1 MTPVATL
8 GIDLETFS
16 SNDIKY
22 GVYKYVDAP
31 DFEILL
37 CGFAFDDEPVEVLDL
52 TKTGGQFP
60 QWFIDA
66 LYDDRILKT
75 AFNAN
80 FEMTCF
86 KKYFPDMPTECWECS
101 SILALYNSLPTGLA
115 NVAQILKLG
124 EDKQKDARGKALINY
139 FSKPCKPSLINGG
152 GARNYPKDA
161 PDKWATYIEYN
172 RQDVVV
178 ERAIRHKLLRYKP
191 SETEHKYWLLDQ
203 GINGN
208 GARINQTLVNNAIS
222 MSSEYKARLTEEARR
237 LTGLPN
243 PNSVIQLKGWVE
255 KRLKRPLR
263 GLAKQDIADLLA
275 TPLDETTA
283 RVLRIRQLLGKT
295 SVQKYKAMQEA
306 VTSDGRVHGMFQ
318 FYGAMRTGRWAGRIV
333 QLHNLPRNN
342 MESEELDSARNLV
355 LANDLDGLELCFENV
370 PDTLSQLVRTAII
383 PADGSRFL
391 VQDFSAIEARVI
403 SWLSHEEWRREVF
416 AKNGD
421 IYCASASSMFKVP
434 VEKHGIN
441 GHLRAKGK
449 IAELALGYQG
459 SIGALKAMGADRMGL
474 KDDELQDIV
483 KKWRASSPHIPQL
496 WANVEACAFNAVL
509 QLRGAKNG
517 YRPWTLDADPKLAV
531 VVERLSHVRPET
543 IGRYKDLIHNAGL
556 DDKRN
561 LITEALAN
569 RRRVAQLNMGF
580 KEEHPRPWFLP
591 GSPNIGFQCRDD
603 RLLVK
608 LPSGRLL
615 IYLHPLIERNRF
627 DRDAL
632 TYEGLE
638 QTTRKWG
645 RLETYGGKLVEN
657 ITQACARDSLAAAML
672 RLKEAGYKI
681 LMHVHDEVIMER
693 PEEEGSLEEV
703 KRLMCMNEPWEWG
716 LIKNS
721 DGFEG
726 YYYMKD

>member
-203 GINGN
+203 WINGN

-342 MESEELDSARNLV
+342 MESEELDSARNLA

-459 SIGALKAMGADRMGL
+459 SIGALKALGADRMGL

-509 QLRGAKNG
+509 QLRGAKSG
-517 YRPWTLDADPKLAV
+517 YRPCTLDADPKLAV
-531 VVERLSHVRPET
+531 VVERFSHVRPET

-556 DDKRN
+556 DDKKH
-561 LITEALAN
+561 LIIGALAN

-580 KEEHPRPWFLP
+580 KEEHPGPWFLP
-591 GSPNIGFQCRDD
+591 GSPSIGFQCRDD

-693 PEEEGSLEEV
+693 PEGEGSLEEV
-703 KRLMCMNEPWEWG
+703 KRLMCMNEPWEDG

>member
-1 MTPVATL
+1 MAPVATL

-22 GVYKYVDAP
+22 GVYKYVDSP

-37 CGFAFDDEPVEVLDL
+37 CGYAFNDEPVEVLDL
-52 TKTGGQFP
+52 TKTNGQLP
-60 QWFIDA
+60 QWFINA

-86 KKYFPDMPTECWECS
+86 RKFFPDMPVECWECS
-101 SILALYNSLPTGLA
+101 SVLSLYNSLPTGLA

-124 EDKQKDARGKALINY
+124 EDNQKDARGKALINY
-139 FSKPCKPSLINGG
+139 FSKPCKPSKANEGRT
-152 GARNYPKDA
+152 RNYPKDA

-178 ERAIRHKLLRYKP
+178 ERAIRRKLLRYKP

-203 GINGN
+203 WINDN
-208 GARINQTLVNNAIS
+208 GARINQTLVNNAIT
-222 MSSEYKARLTEEARR
+222 MSSEYKARLTEEARQ

-255 KRLKRPLR
+255 KRLKRPLK

-342 MESEELDSARNLV
+342 MEAEELDSARNLV

-403 SWLSHEEWRREVF
+403 SWLSHERWRREVF

-421 IYCASASSMFKVP
+421 IYCASASAMFKVP
-434 VEKHGIN
+434 VVKQGLN

-459 SIGALKAMGADRMGL
+459 AIGALKAMGADRMGL
-474 KDDELQDIV
+474 SDEELKEIV
-483 KKWRASSPHIPQL
+483 VKWRESSPHIPQL
-496 WANVEACAFNAVL
+496 WANVESCAYNAVL
-509 QLRGAKNG
+509 QLRGAKRG
-517 YRPWTLDADPKLAV
+517 YTPWHLDADPALAKV
-531 VVERLSHVRPET
+531 VDQLSRAKPEERASIIHAAKMDGHR
-543 IGRYKDLIHNAGL
+543 DLIAA
-556 DDKRN
+556 
-561 LITEALAN
+561 ALEN
-569 RRRVAQLNMGF
+569 RRRVQLLNMGYTE
-580 KEEHPRPWFLP
+580 KKPKPWFLP
-591 GSPNIGFQCRDD
+591 GMPRIGFNCRDD
-603 RLLVK
+603 RLLIK

-615 IYLHPLIERNRF
+615 IYLHPLIEPNRF
-627 DRDAL
+627 GRQAL

-657 ITQACARDSLAAAML
+657 ITQATARDSLAAAML
-672 RLKEAGYKI
+672 RLKNAGYKI

-693 PEEEGSLEEV
+693 PDGEGSLEEV
-703 KRLMCMNEPWEWG
+703 KRLMCMNEPWEEG

>member
-1 MTPVATL
+1 MDPVATL

-22 GVYKYVDAP
+22 GVYKYVDSP

-37 CGFAFDDEPVEVLDL
+37 CGYAFNDEPVEVLDL

-60 QWFIDA
+60 QWFINA

-86 KKYFPDMPTECWECS
+86 KKYFPDMPVECWECS
-101 SILALYNSLPTGLA
+101 SVLSLYNSLPTGLA
-115 NVAQILKLG
+115 NVAKILKLG
-124 EDKQKDARGKALINY
+124 EDNQKDARGKALINY

-152 GARNYPKDA
+152 RTRNYPSDA

-178 ERAIRHKLLRYKP
+178 ERAIRKKLIKYKP
-191 SETEHKYWLLDQ
+191 SEEEHRYWLLDQ
-203 GINGN
+203 WINGN

-222 MSSEYKARLTEEARR
+222 MSTEYKARLTEEARR
-237 LTGLPN
+237 LTGLHN
-243 PNSVIQLKGWVE
+243 PNSVTQLKDWVE
-255 KRLKRPLR
+255 KQLKRPLR

-275 TPLDETTA
+275 DPLDETTA

-295 SVQKYKAMQEA
+295 SVQKYKAMKEA

-355 LANDLDGLELCFENV
+355 LAGDLDGLELCFENV

-383 PADGSRFL
+383 PAAGSRFL

-403 SWLSHEEWRREVF
+403 SWLSHEKWRREVF

-421 IYCASASSMFKVP
+421 IYCASASAMFKVP
-434 VEKHGIN
+434 VEKHGVN

-459 SIGALKAMGADRMGL
+459 AIGALKAMGADRMGL
-474 KDDELQDIV
+474 SDDELKDIV
-483 KKWRASSPHIPQL
+483 VKWRESSPHIPQL
-496 WANVEACAFNAVL
+496 WANVEACAYNAVL
-509 QLRGAKNG
+509 QLRGAKRG
-517 YRPWTLDADPKLAV
+517 YTPWRLDADPALAKV
-531 VVERLSHVRPET
+531 VDQLSRARPEERAS
-543 IGRYKDLIHNAGL
+543 IIHAAKMDGQRDLI
-556 DDKRN
+556 
-561 LITEALAN
+561 EAALEN
-569 RRRVAQLNMGF
+569 RRRVQLLNMGYTE
-580 KEEHPRPWFLP
+580 KKPKPWFLP
-591 GSPNIGFQCRDD
+591 GMPRIGFNCRDD
-603 RLLVK
+603 RLLIK

-615 IYLHPLIERNRF
+615 IYLHPLIEPNRF
-627 DRDAL
+627 GRQAL

-657 ITQACARDSLAAAML
+657 ITQATARDSLASAML
-672 RLKEAGYKI
+672 RLKNAGYKI
-681 LMHVHDEVIMER
+681 LMHVHDECIMER
-693 PEEEGSLEEV
+693 PEGEGSLEEV
-703 KRLMCMNEPWEWG
+703 KKLMCMNEPWEEG

>member
-1 MTPVATL
+1 MAPVATL
-8 GIDLETFS
+8 GIDLETYS

-22 GVYKYVDAP
+22 GVYKYVDSP

-37 CGFAFDDEPVEVLDL
+37 CGYAFNDEPVEVLDL
-52 TKTGGQFP
+52 TKTNGRLP
-60 QWFIDA
+60 QWFINA

-86 KKYFPDMPTECWECS
+86 KKYFPDMPVECWECS
-101 SILALYNSLPTGLA
+101 SVLSLYNSLPTGLA
-115 NVAQILKLG
+115 NVAKILKLG
-124 EDKQKDARGKALINY
+124 EDNQKDARGKALINY
-139 FSKPCKPSLINGG
+139 FSKPCKPSKANEGRT
-152 GARNYPKDA
+152 RNYPSDA

-178 ERAIRHKLLRYKP
+178 ERAIRKKLIKYRP
-191 SETEHKYWLLDQ
+191 SEEEHKYWLLDQ
-203 GINGN
+203 WINGN
-208 GARINQTLVNNAIS
+208 GARINQTLVNNAIR
-222 MSSEYKARLTEEARR
+222 MNSEYKERLTEEARQ
-237 LTGLPN
+237 LTGLHN
-243 PNSVIQLKGWVE
+243 PNSVTQLKGWVE
-255 KRLKRPLR
+255 KQLKRPLK

-275 TPLDETTA
+275 GPLDETTA

-295 SVQKYKAMQEA
+295 SVQKYKAMKEA
-306 VTSDGRVHGMFQ
+306 VTSDGKIHGMFQ

-342 MESEELDSARNLV
+342 MESEELNSARNLV

-421 IYCASASSMFKVP
+421 IYCASASAMFKVP

-459 SIGALKAMGADRMGL
+459 AIGALKAMGADRMGL
-474 KDDELQDIV
+474 SDDELKDIV
-483 KKWRASSPHIPQL
+483 VKWRESSPHIPQL
-496 WANVEACAFNAVL
+496 WANVEACAYNAVL
-509 QLRGAKNG
+509 QLRGAKRG
-517 YRPWTLDADPKLAV
+517 YTPWRLDADPALAKV
-531 VVERLSHVRPET
+531 VDRLSRTRPEERAS
-543 IGRYKDLIHNAGL
+543 IIHSAKME
-556 DDKRN
+556 DQKN
-561 LITEALAN
+561 LIEAALEN
-569 RRRVAQLNMGF
+569 RRRVQLLNMGYVE
-580 KEEHPRPWFLP
+580 KKPKPWFLP
-591 GSPNIGFQCRDD
+591 GMPRIGFNCRDD
-603 RLLVK
+603 RLLIK

-615 IYLHPLIERNRF
+615 IYLHPLIEPNRF
-627 DRDAL
+627 GRQAL

-657 ITQACARDSLAAAML
+657 ITQATARDSLAAAML
-672 RLKEAGYKI
+672 RLKNAGYKI
-681 LMHVHDEVIMER
+681 LMHVHDECIMER
-693 PEEEGSLEEV
+693 PEGEGSLEEV
-703 KRLMCMNEPWEWG
+703 KRLMCMNEPWEEG

>member
-1 MTPVATL
+1 MAPVATL

-86 KKYFPDMPTECWECS
+86 RKYFPDMPTECWECS

-152 GARNYPKDA
+152 RTRYYPKDA

-203 GINGN
+203 WINGN

-342 MESEELDSARNLV
+342 MEAEELDSARNLV

-509 QLRGAKNG
+509 QLRGAKSG
-517 YRPWTLDADPKLAV
+517 YRPCTLDADPKLAV

-556 DDKRN
+556 DDKKHLIIGALTN
-561 LITEALAN
+561 L
-569 RRRVAQLNMGF
+569 RRVAQLNMGF

-591 GSPNIGFQCRDD
+591 GSPSIGFQCRDD

>member
-1 MTPVATL
+1 MSPEATL

-16 SNDIKY
+16 SNDIKW

-152 GARNYPKDA
+152 GTRNYPKDA

-255 KRLKRPLR
+255 KRLKGPLR

-543 IGRYKDLIHNAGL
+543 MGRYKDLIHNAGL
-556 DDKRN
+556 DDKKH
-561 LITEALAN
+561 LIIGALAN

-591 GSPNIGFQCRDD
+591 GSPSIGFQCRDD

>member
-1 MTPVATL
+1 MSPEATL

-16 SNDIKY
+16 SNDIKW

-86 KKYFPDMPTECWECS
+86 KKYFPDMPPECWECS

-152 GARNYPKDA
+152 GTRNYPKDA

-208 GARINQTLVNNAIS
+208 GARLNQTLVNNAIS

-543 IGRYKDLIHNAGL
+543 MGRYKDLIHNAGL
-556 DDKRN
+556 DDKKH
-561 LITEALAN
+561 LIIGALAN

-591 GSPNIGFQCRDD
+591 GSPSIGFQCRDD

-693 PEEEGSLEEV
+693 PEGEGSLEEV
-703 KRLMCMNEPWEWG
+703 KKLMCMNEPWEEG

>member
-1 MTPVATL
+1 MAPVATL

-60 QWFIDA
+60 QWFIDT
-66 LYDDRILKT
+66 LYDNRILKT

-86 KKYFPDMPTECWECS
+86 RKYFPDMPVECWECS

-139 FSKPCKPSLINGG
+139 FSKPCKPSLSNGG
-152 GARNYPKDA
+152 RTRNYPKDA

-203 GINGN
+203 WINGN

-237 LTGLPN
+237 LTGLAN
-243 PNSVIQLKGWVE
+243 PNSVTQLKDWVE
-255 KRLKRPLR
+255 KQLKRPLK

-275 TPLDETTA
+275 SPLDKTTA

-342 MESEELDSARNLV
+342 MEAEELDSARNLV

-383 PADGSRFL
+383 PAEGSRFL

-403 SWLSHEEWRREVF
+403 SWLSHEKWRRNVF

-421 IYCASASSMFKVP
+421 IYCASASAMFKVP

-459 SIGALKAMGADRMGL
+459 AIGALKAMGADRMGL
-474 KDDELQDIV
+474 SDEELKEIV
-483 KKWRASSPHIPQL
+483 VKWRESSPHIPQL
-496 WANVEACAFNAVL
+496 WANVEACAYNAVL
-509 QLRGAKNG
+509 QLRGAKRG
-517 YRPWTLDADPKLAV
+517 YTPWHLDADPALAKV
-531 VVERLSHVRPET
+531 VDQLSRARPEERES
-543 IGRYKDLIHNAGL
+543 IIHSAKMDSQRDLIE
-556 DDKRN
+556 D
-561 LITEALAN
+561 ALEN
-569 RRRVAQLNMGF
+569 RRRVQLLNMGYT
-580 KEEHPRPWFLP
+580 EEKPKPWFLP
-591 GSPNIGFQCRDD
+591 GMPRIGFNCRDD
-603 RLLVK
+603 RLLIK

-615 IYLHPLIERNRF
+615 IYLHPLIEPNRF
-627 DRDAL
+627 GRQAL

-638 QTTRKWG
+638 QTTRKWV

-693 PEEEGSLEEV
+693 PEGEGSLDEV
-703 KRLMCMNEPWEWG
+703 KRLMCMNEPWEDG

>member
-1 MTPVATL
+1 MDPVATL
-8 GIDLETFS
+8 GIDLETYS

-22 GVYKYVDAP
+22 GVYKYVDSP

-37 CGFAFDDEPVEVLDL
+37 CGYAFNGEPVEVLDL

-60 QWFIDA
+60 QWFINA
-66 LYDDRILKT
+66 LYDERILKT

-86 KKYFPDMPTECWECS
+86 KKFFPDMPVECWECS
-101 SILALYNSLPTGLA
+101 SILSLYNSLPTGLA

-124 EDKQKDARGKALINY
+124 EDNQKDARGKALINY

-152 GARNYPKDA
+152 RTRNYPKDA

-178 ERAIRHKLLRYKP
+178 ERAIRKKLIRYKP
-191 SETEHKYWLLDQ
+191 SEEEHRYWLLDQ
-203 GINGN
+203 WINGN
-208 GARINQTLVNNAIS
+208 GARINQTLVDNAIR
-222 MSSEYKARLTEEARR
+222 MSTEYKARLTEEARQ
-237 LTGLPN
+237 LTGLHN
-243 PNSVIQLKGWVE
+243 PNSVTQLKDWVE
-255 KRLKRPLR
+255 KQLKRPLR

-275 TPLDETTA
+275 SPLDETTA

-295 SVQKYKAMQEA
+295 SVQKYKAMKEA
-306 VTSDGRVHGMFQ
+306 ITADGRVHGMFQ

-342 MESEELDSARNLV
+342 MEAEELDSARNLV
-355 LANDLDGLELCFENV
+355 LAGDLDGLELCFENV

-383 PADGSRFL
+383 PEKGSRFL

-403 SWLSHEEWRREVF
+403 SWLSHEKWRREVF

-421 IYCASASSMFKVP
+421 IYCASASAMFKVP

-474 KDDELQDIV
+474 SDDELKEIV
-483 KKWRASSPHIPQL
+483 VKWRESSPHIPQL
-496 WANVEACAFNAVL
+496 WANVEACAYNAVL
-509 QLRGAKNG
+509 QLRGAKSG
-517 YRPWTLDADPKLAV
+517 YRPWKLDADPALAKV
-531 VVERLSHVRPET
+531 VDRLARLRPEDRPKSSA
-543 IGRYKDLIHNAGL
+543 IIHEAGL
-556 DDKRN
+556 DDQRG
-561 LITEALAN
+561 LIKTALEN
-569 RRRVAQLNMGF
+569 RRRVRLLNMGYT
-580 KEEHPRPWFLP
+580 EEKPKPWFLP
-591 GSPNIGFQCRDD
+591 GMPRIGFNCRDD
-603 RLLVK
+603 RLLIK

-615 IYLHPLIERNRF
+615 IYLHPLIEPNRF
-627 DRDAL
+627 GRQAL

-657 ITQACARDSLAAAML
+657 ITQATARDSLAAAML
-672 RLKEAGYKI
+672 RLKNAGYKI
-681 LMHVHDEVIMER
+681 LMHVHDECIMER
-693 PEEEGSLEEV
+693 PEGEGSLEEV
-703 KRLMCMNEPWEWG
+703 KKRMCQNEPWEEG

>member
-1 MTPVATL
+1 MAPVATL
-8 GIDLETFS
+8 GIDLETYS

-22 GVYKYVDAP
+22 GVYKYVDSP

-86 KKYFPDMPTECWECS
+86 RKYFPDMPTKCWECS
-101 SILALYNSLPTGLA
+101 SILSLYNSLPTGLA

-124 EDKQKDARGKALINY
+124 EDKQKDARGKSLIGY
-139 FSKPCKPSLINGG
+139 FSKPCKPSLSNGG
-152 GARNYPKDA
+152 RTRNYPEDA

-172 RQDVVV
+172 HQDVVV

-203 GINGN
+203 WINGN

-237 LTGLPN
+237 LTGLHN

-255 KRLKRPLR
+255 KRLKRPLK

-342 MESEELDSARNLV
+342 MEAEELDSARNLV

-416 AKNGD
+416 AQNGD
-421 IYCASASSMFKVP
+421 IYCASASAMFKVP

-474 KDDELQDIV
+474 KDEELQDIV

-509 QLRGAKNG
+509 QLRGAKSG

-556 DDKRN
+556 DDKKH
-561 LITEALAN
+561 LIIGALAN

-591 GSPNIGFQCRDD
+591 GSPSIGFQCRDD

-638 QTTRKWG
+638 QTTRRWG

-693 PEEEGSLEEV
+693 PEGEGSLEEV
-703 KRLMCMNEPWEWG
+703 KRLMCMNEPWEDG